1 MTLPALFVSHG
12 APTVIL
18 DESPVR
24 TFLAKLSET
33 VEKPR
38 EILAVSAH
46 WETAAPVVSDAEK
59 PETIYDF
66 YGFPDALYKLTY
78 PAPGA
83 PSLAAKTRKLLTEAG
98 FGPVG
103 TETRGLDHGAWVPL
117 MLGWPEAD
125 IPVTQ
130 LSIQPH
136 KDPAWHYALGEALR
150 PLRSDGVLI
159 LASGNLT
166 HNLSEFRGHALDSE
180 PESWARAFDEWAGWA
195 ISEGRTAELL
205 DYRRVAPEAVRNH
218 PTDEH
223 LLPLFVAMG
232 AGSAGVPGRHLH
244 KSYTYGVLAMDA
256 FAFS

>member
-1 MTLPALFVSHG
+1 MPIPALFVSHG

-24 TFLAKLSET
+24 TFLTKLAET
-33 VEKPR
+33 VETPDA
-38 EILAVSAH
+38 ILAVSAH
-46 WETAAPVVSDAEK
+46 WETETPMLSDAAN

-66 YGFPDALYKLTY
+66 YGFPGAMYQLSY

-83 PSLAAKTRKLLTEAG
+83 PELAEKTRKLLVDNDL
-98 FGPVG
+98 GPVDMA
-103 TETRGLDHGAWVPL
+103 ERGLDHGAWVPL
-117 MLGWPEAD
+117 MLGWPKAD

-136 KDPAWHYALGEALR
+136 KDPSWHYRMGEALR
-150 PLRSDGVLI
+150 PLRDDNVLI

-166 HNLSEFRGHALDSE
+166 HNLQEFRGHTLDSE
-180 PESWARAFDEWAGWA
+180 PEPWARAFDEWAGWA
-195 ISEGRTAELL
+195 ICEGRTEDLL
-205 DYRRVAPEAVRNH
+205 DYRRLAPEAVRNH

-232 AGSAGVPGRHLH
+232 AGSPGQSGRHLH